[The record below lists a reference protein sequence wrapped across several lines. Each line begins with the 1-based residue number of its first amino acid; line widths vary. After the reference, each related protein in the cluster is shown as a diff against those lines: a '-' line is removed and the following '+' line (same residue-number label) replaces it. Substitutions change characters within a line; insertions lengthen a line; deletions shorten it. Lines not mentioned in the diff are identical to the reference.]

1 MPILDSAVR
10 SLTGLDLP
18 PVIGHRGAAGMAPEN
33 TLAALRRAHA
43 LGCRWVEFD
52 VRLTRD
58 SELILLHDDRLERTT
73 NGCGIARALSLS
85 AIRRFDAGS
94 WFDPAFAGERVPTL
108 AQAIAVLSELGLG
121 ANVELKPD
129 RGDAIETGT
138 VAADALT
145 RLWPAHL
152 PAPLISSFVPDA
164 LEAVRQRAPA
174 IARGLLLRSAT
185 GKRWRCADAL
195 GCATVNVDHR
205 HLHPAVVAEMRK
217 AGYSVLAYTVNDEG
231 RARELFEWGVSSVFS
246 DVPQMIFPQ
255 LPVGPSR
262 PEKPPLLRLPS

>member
-1 MPILDSAVR
+1 M
-10 SLTGLDLP
+10 
-18 PVIGHRGAAGMAPEN
+18 
-33 TLAALRRAHA
+33 
-43 LGCRWVEFD
+43 
-52 VRLTRD
+52 RLTRD
-58 SELILLHDDRLERTT
+58 GELILLHDDRLERTT

-129 RGDAIETGT
+129 PGDAIETGT
-138 VAADALT
+138 VAADALA

-152 PAPLISSFVPDA
+152 PAPLISSFVPAA

-174 IARGLLLRSAT
+174 IARSLLLRNAT

-195 GCATVNVDHR
+195 GCASVNVDHR
-205 HLHPAVVAEMRK
+205 HLHPAVIAEMRK
-217 AGYSVLAYTVNDEG
+217 AGYSVLAYTVNNG
-231 RARELFEWGVSSVFS
+231 ARAHELFEWGVSSVFS
-246 DVPQMIFPQ
+246 DVPQMIFRQ
-255 LPVGPSR
+255 LPPVGPPR
-262 PEKPPLLRLPS
+262 PETPLLLRLPS